1 MMSDV
6 IFDRA
11 TLRRRGRPDLDVS
24 LTRMVSASRETSLA
38 IPLHGLGIDERLVRV
53 SFVDASVS
61 AFSQVALAAILSGT
75 SVRPQLELV
84 PNGEGRFSWTGFV
97 PRHATH
103 FELAPNFE
111 DRLPPLSDLVVET
124 PAWGPLLGPALVR
137 RPHLVAQAAYWWLLR
152 KKLRARHRFESAIR
166 TSARNSYD
174 RWVERFDTL
183 TESDRDRIRVEIAT
197 WSAPPLISILM
208 PVHDPNLGV
217 LELALESVRGQLY
230 GNWQLCIANDASKN
244 PGVARLLDRYV
255 GLDPRIAVVH
265 RRENGH
271 ISLATNSALTLAE
284 GPFCAFLDH
293 DDLLPENALYEI
305 ARALDTDPDLD
316 LIYSDEDKIDSS
328 GRRFEPHFKPDWNPE
343 LLNAQ
348 NYLNHLTVIR
358 TSLVKEVG
366 ALRPGFEGSQDHDM
380 LLRLSDRLVRHRVL
394 HIPKVLYHWRTAI
407 GSGTYSDRSRAK
419 AEDSRLRAMQ
429 DTIVRRGWPHRVERG
444 PHGFN
449 RLVRVLPEPPP
460 LVSIVIPT
468 RDRAELL
475 SVVLDGILT
484 RTEYG
489 PLEIVVVDNGSVE
502 AATHALFAHYI
513 GDTRVRVLQA
523 PGSFNFSALSNAG
536 ANAARGDVLLFLNN
550 DVEVIESGWLREL
563 VSIAADPEVGA
574 VGAKLLYPDGT
585 LQHGGVVLGAGGIA
599 GHSHLGLAPDEPGYF
614 ARMVMLQQVS
624 AVTGA
629 CLAIRRAI
637 FEEVGRFD
645 EHNLAVAFNDID
657 LCLRIGA
664 AGYRVIWTPHAQL
677 THHESKSRGFEDTP
691 EKQARFQAEMRTMEA
706 RWGRQL
712 ARDPFYNPNLSR
724 AKANFRIG

>member
-1 MMSDV
+1 MSDV
-6 IFDRA
+6 ILDTA
-11 TLRRRGRPDLDVS
+11 TFRPRSRPDLVIP
-24 LTRMVSASRETSLA
+24 LARQESASGEKSLA

-53 SFVDASVS
+53 SFVDPSVS
-61 AFSQVALAAILSGT
+61 AFSQVALTAALSGK
-75 SVRPQLELV
+75 SVSPQLELV

-111 DRLPPLSDLVVET
+111 DRLPALSDLVIET
-124 PAWGPLLGPALVR
+124 PAWGPLIGPALLR
-137 RPHLVAQAAYWWLLR
+137 RPQLVVQAAYWWLLR
-152 KKLRARHRFESAIR
+152 KRLRARHRFEAAIR
-166 TSARNSYD
+166 SSERNSYE

-183 TESDRDRIRVEIAT
+183 TASNRDRIRMEIAT

-208 PVHDPNLGV
+208 PVHDPDLGV
-217 LELALESVRGQLY
+217 LESALASVRAQLY
-230 GNWQLCIANDASKN
+230 GNWQLCIADDASTH
-244 PGVARLLDRYV
+244 PGVARLLDRYA
-255 GLDPRIAVVH
+255 GLDARIAVVH

-271 ISLATNSALTLAE
+271 ISLATNTALALAQ

-293 DDLLPENALYEI
+293 DDLLPEHALYEI
-305 ARALDTDPDLD
+305 ARALVADPDLD
-316 LIYSDEDKIDSS
+316 LIYSDEDKVDGS

-343 LLNAQ
+343 LLFAQ

-358 TSLVKEVG
+358 TNLVKEVG
-366 ALRPGFEGSQDHDM
+366 ALRPGFEGSQDHDL
-380 LLRLSDRLVRHRVL
+380 LLRVSDRLARERVL
-394 HIPKVLYHWRTAI
+394 HIPKVLYHWRAAI
-407 GSGTYSDRSRAK
+407 GSGTYSDRSLAK
-419 AEDSRLRAMQ
+419 AEDARLRAMQ
-429 DTIVRRGWPHRVERG
+429 DTIARRGWPHRVERG

-449 RLVRVLPEPPP
+449 RLLRALPETPP

-475 SVVLDGILT
+475 SVVLDGLLT

-489 PLEIVVVDNGSVE
+489 PLEIVIVDNDSIE
-502 AATHALFAHYI
+502 PATHALFEHYA
-513 GDTRVRVLQA
+513 GEARVRVLHA
-523 PGSFNFSALSNAG
+523 AGPFNFSALSNAG
-536 ANAARGDVLLFLNN
+536 AHAARGDVLLFLNN
-550 DVEVIESGWLREL
+550 DVEVIEPGWLGEL
-563 VSIAADPEVGA
+563 VSIASDPEVGA

-599 GHSHLGLAPDEPGYF
+599 GHSHLGLARDDPGYF

-629 CLAIRRAI
+629 CLALRRAV
-637 FEEVGRFD
+637 FEEVGGFD
-645 EHNLAVAFNDID
+645 ERHLAVAFNDID
-657 LCLRIGA
+657 LCLRIGV

-677 THHESKSRGFEDTP
+677 THHESKSRGSEDTP
-691 EKQARFQAEMRTMEA
+691 EKRTRFQAEIRTMEA

-712 ARDPFYNPNLSR
+712 VRDPFYNPNLSR